1 MVGDQHVANPL
12 AQFVRAQHSLLGQL
26 PVGGEVESKGR
37 QKSGK
42 TTTETTYKACDNI
55 NTQGTGKRQSRHQIN
70 RMQLH
75 KHSDFKPLSDR
86 QESLDET
93 QTHQWILTTCTKLA
107 HIHSHTTVQAKQILV
122 KKIKLKEY
130 SDRQNIHHSLLNF
143 KSQTDTR
150 THNHVTNN
158 QVFVWQ
164 NLCNET
170 EDNKQPA

>member
-12 AQFVRAQHSLLGQL
+12 AQFVRAQHPLLGQL

-37 QKSGK
+37 QKSGM

-55 NTQGTGKRQSRHQIN
+55 NTQGTGKRRSRHQST
-70 RMQLH
+70 RMQTQSFQTIVRSARISRRNTKPSMNINYMH
-75 KHSDFKPLSDR
+75 KAFAHSF
-86 QESLDET
+86 
-93 QTHQWILTTCTKLA
+93 THDCAGKTNIGNE
-107 HIHSHTTVQAKQILV
+107 
-122 KKIKLKEY
+122 IKLKEY

-143 KSQTDTR
+143 KSQTFTR

-164 NLCNET
+164 SMCNET